1 MVFVNFRRMKICL
14 SALFLAC
21 FGALWCGCTTPPAQ
35 HAAAHAKAAS
45 AAQAHTDAPPAAS
58 TNDLAEDQAAEE
70 EEPVVALPS
79 GKGNPEAL
87 AHFAAGEGLESTYHH
102 DEAMEEFYKSVM
114 ADPGNEK
121 TAYEV
126 AEWLLEQ
133 HHPERAVALLSKVAL
148 RPGASA
154 PILSMLAL
162 ADIQAGKTN
171 AALATS
177 LQAIARQPDDL
188 QCYQIRL
195 EILVQTANAA
205 KALKTLDQ
213 AAKHIR
219 NTPAQLIALANLYA
233 VCIGP
238 QAKEKDP
245 ARLRAV
251 ALLDQVAASKSTGI
265 GLWQRLADAY
275 ARLGD
280 LKKAA
285 DIYNRLLAQAV
296 DSATLRGI
304 LREKLGKILLDARDT
319 TNAAVQF
326 QAIVKES
333 PDNFQAWYYLG
344 LLAHSGGRLPEA
356 VEDFQK
362 AIHLAPRLEQAY
374 YRLAL
379 VLADQNRGDDA
390 LRILDTARPHFED
403 GFEAQFYNGLV
414 NFQLKD
420 FAEAVRHFS
429 AAENMARSNNPAL
442 LDRQF
447 YFQIGAACE
456 RDHQYKKAGDYLQK
470 CIDMEPDDDEA
481 LNYLGFMWADRG
493 EHLSKARAYIEKA
506 CKLEPKNAAYLDSMG
521 WVLFKLNQPGQALP
535 WLIKAVELSPEPDA
549 TILDHLGDVYLS
561 LRQVGKAMENWKKS
575 LAVEPNEEVKKKLL
589 MFDAGAT

>member
-1 MVFVNFRRMKICL
+1 MQGNM
-14 SALFLAC
+14 
-21 FGALWCGCTTPPAQ
+21 Q
-35 HAAAHAKAAS
+35 
-45 AAQAHTDAPPAAS
+45 S
-58 TNDLAEDQAAEE
+58 TNALAEEQAAEE
-70 EEPVVALPS
+70 EEPAVALS
-79 GKGNPEAL
+79 AGKGNPEAL
-87 AHFAAGEGLESTYHH
+87 AHFAAGEGLESTGHH

-121 TAYEV
+121 TAYAV

-133 HHPERAVALLSKVAL
+133 HHPERAVALLSKVTL

-154 PILSMLAL
+154 PVLSLLAL
-162 ADIQAGKTN
+162 ADFQAGKTN
-171 AALATS
+171 AALAAS
-177 LQAIARQPDDL
+177 LQAITRQPDNL
-188 QCYQIRL
+188 QSYQIRL
-195 EILVQTANAA
+195 EILVQTSQTA

-233 VCIGP
+233 ACIGP

-245 ARLRAV
+245 IRLRAV
-251 ALLDQVAASKSTGI
+251 ALLNRAAAIKSTAV
-265 GLWQRLADAY
+265 GLWERLADAY
-275 ARLGD
+275 AGLGD

-285 DIYNRLLAQAV
+285 EIYNRLLAQAV

-304 LREKLGKILLDARDT
+304 LRNKLGRILLDARDT
-319 TNAAVQF
+319 TNAAAQF
-326 QAIVKES
+326 QAVVKED
-333 PDNFQAWYYLG
+333 PANFQAWYYLG
-344 LLAHSGGRLPEA
+344 ILAHSGGRLAEA
-356 VEDFQK
+356 IEDFNN
-362 AIHLAPRLEQAY
+362 ARRLAPGLEQAY
-374 YRLAL
+374 YRQAL
-379 VLADQNRGDDA
+379 VLADQNRGDEA
-390 LRILDTARPHFED
+390 LQILATARPRFKD
-403 GFEAQFYNGLV
+403 SFEAQFYNGLV
-414 NFQLKD
+414 NFQIKE

-456 RDHQYKKAGDYLQK
+456 RDHQYKRAEDYLQK
-470 CIDMEPDDDEA
+470 CIDMEPDDAAA

-493 EHLSKARAYIEKA
+493 EHLSKARTCIEKA
-506 CKLEPKNAAYLDSMG
+506 CKLEPKSAAYLDSMG
-521 WVLFKLNQPGQALP
+521 WVLFKLNQPAQALP

-561 LRQVGKAMENWKKS
+561 LRQVGKAMENWRKS
-575 LAVEPNEEVKKKLL
+575 LAIEPNEDVKKKLQ